1 MRDKVGR
8 RKDLQ
13 LPDKLRAAPKPR
25 KPRGS
30 AAVEEPVMPLTAAV
44 STEASTPEA
53 AAPQESAPLSETATA
68 SMQALLD
75 EMRQATEAEDH
86 DDAQETES

>member
-1 MRDKVGR
+1 
-8 RKDLQ
+8 
-13 LPDKLRAAPKPR
+13 
-25 KPRGS
+25 
-30 AAVEEPVMPLTAAV
+30 MPLTEAV

-53 AAPQESAPLSETATA
+53 AAPQESAPLSEAETA

-75 EMRQATEAEDH
+75 EMRQATAAEDH